1 MDGKT
6 KLELAID
13 ALTLR
18 LENGDYFQQTAPAE
32 FDAKGY
38 FAGIEDQ
45 RRAPAKWTTV
55 AVVLPRPLS
64 SSHGELR
71 TIGLALQKMWHSK
84 DYKKEFN
91 KARAQETIVLESVHK
106 HQARIL
112 DHSYKDLCHTLQKRE
127 ESFNGT
133 ETSVSANK
141 QSSNIQAKTDALIR
155 GSVAAEALPCS
166 SSVSLLNSLTRSTDI
181 VEGTIDETLESAVD
195 DKTTNVKQMAEEDQ
209 ELSDTEEGIS
219 FAVFTEVDRKV
230 FAETYL
236 KLQHTV
242 TLPSGSRVE
251 DVLFTA
257 GVTKKR
263 HHLIHSLIVDVDD
276 ESTKS
281 LFTPTDW
288 DFIKA
293 EQEIS
298 LEIKDKDI
306 LDVLARFRESDS
318 MGDIMAN
325 LNERHPRLGKRYT
338 MDLDYDLKWT
348 FDSVSK
354 WLDLYS
360 MPFPVFTCDSPLE
373 YFWRSQVW
381 GVLDTLF
388 FDISNT
394 LMIGGES
401 PGIESTE
408 RRNQ

>member
-1 MDGKT
+1 
-6 KLELAID
+6 
-13 ALTLR
+13 
-18 LENGDYFQQTAPAE
+18 
-32 FDAKGY
+32 
-38 FAGIEDQ
+38 
-45 RRAPAKWTTV
+45 
-55 AVVLPRPLS
+55 
-64 SSHGELR
+64 
-71 TIGLALQKMWHSK
+71 MWHSK

-219 FAVFTEVDRKV
+219 FAVFTEEDRKV

-293 EQEIS
+293 EQEIL

-306 LDVLARFRESDS
+306 LDYRHESAWKLGRQMHDIFRART
-318 MGDIMAN
+318 
-325 LNERHPRLGKRYT
+325 LGKT
-338 MDLDYDLKWT
+338 ADA
-348 FDSVSK
+348 SK
-354 WLDLYS
+354 EFRTYGLAFGGATAQIHVMTSLGGA
-360 MPFPVFTCDSPLE
+360 VTVLRRRSPLMLAQSIQHIHE
-373 YFWRSQVW
+373 NITILEIFLLMKQDIVR
-381 GVLDTLF
+381 TLAQDRRKF
-388 FDISNT
+388 SASDLFKGSISRT
-394 LMIGGES
+394 SS
-401 PGIESTE
+401 PLPASFSIPLAHPSPKK
-408 RRNQ
+408 RKS